1 MSKKTKFIKLM
12 KKMKQKISLK
22 KIKVKIWRLLF
33 VIKESSEVRKEKGIL
48 KRSTRESHKY

>member
-33 VIKESSEVRKEKGIL
+33 IIKESSEVRKEKGTL